1 MESEAR
7 EFIRLT
13 PKAEI
18 HLHLEGSID
27 LDTLVRLI
35 EKRAGPV
42 RPEARRALAGL
53 YRHRDFP
60 DFLRHFRAL
69 CSELREPEDFA
80 LITTDLCRRL
90 QRDGVLYAEV
100 MCSPGIFE
108 EAGIP
113 IDEILDAVSRSARRY
128 RELEGGPRLVILLDG
143 IRQWGIEGME
153 RVVEAAAAGRRSDVI
168 GIGMGGDE
176 RSLPTAAFASVY
188 REARRLGLHTVIHAG
203 EFDGPRSVWEAI
215 DELEVERVGHGV
227 RSVEDHDLVA
237 ALARRG
243 IPLECCP
250 TSNIM
255 TGVVSSWEC
264 HPIRALHRAGV
275 RVTVNSDDPAMF
287 GTTLIDEW
295 EALAGRLDLS
305 AGEVLSIGLQ
315 TGRATFLPQEAK
327 DALLDAMR
335 AAAARAG
342 VVE

>member
-1 MESEAR
+1 MKAGSR
-7 EFIRLT
+7 DFIRLT

-27 LDTLVRLI
+27 LDTLVRI
-35 EKRAGPV
+35 VEKRDGPV
-42 RPEARRALAGL
+42 QPKARRALANL

-60 DFLRHFRAL
+60 EFLRNFRAL

-80 LITTDLCRRL
+80 LITTALCRRL

-100 MCSPGIFE
+100 MCSPVIFE
-108 EAGIP
+108 AAGIP
-113 IDEILDAVSRSARRY
+113 VDEVIDAISRSARRH
-128 RELEGGPRLVILLDG
+128 REREGHPRLVFLLDG
-143 IRQWGIEGME
+143 VRQWGIKGME
-153 RVVEAAAAGRRSDVI
+153 RVVEAAQAGRGSDVI

-176 RSLPTAAFASVY
+176 RALPTAAFASVY

-215 DELEVERVGHGV
+215 DELQVERVGHGV
-227 RSVEDHDLVA
+227 RSVEDLDLVA
-237 ALARRG
+237 TLVRRG

-250 TSNIM
+250 TSNII
-255 TGVVSSWEC
+255 TGVVPSWEC
-264 HPIRALHRAGV
+264 HPIRALYRAGV

-287 GTTLIDEW
+287 GTTLVKEW

-315 TGRATFLPQEAK
+315 TGRATFLPEEEK
-327 DALLDAMR
+327 NALLDAMR
-335 AAAARAG
+335 AGATRAG